1 MNNCIALSSILLIIS
16 LAVSISKADIYDGC
30 SLGINCIAVPRSDLG
45 SGSDTEEKCVAN
57 KVVPRNANSFY
68 AIILMYV
75 HIFRIVK

>member
-57 KVVPRNANSFY
+57 KVSTYKQHTIQKEMITHF
-68 AIILMYV
+68 MQ
-75 HIFRIVK
+75 

>member
-45 SGSDTEEKCVAN
+45 SGSDTEEKCGYCEIHFKTSGFN
-57 KVVPRNANSFY
+57 DPD
-68 AIILMYV
+68 I
-75 HIFRIVK
+75 H

>member
-57 KVVPRNANSFY
+57 KVSTR
-68 AIILMYV
+68 
-75 HIFRIVK
+75 KW